1 MKAWPGVTMAGLL
14 MCAACRAQ
22 ATPSASPTPT
32 AQIVEI
38 GTALPPTSTRGTE
51 SSLLPSPTATGV
63 PRLGH
68 LDFPYESGDA
78 GNVVVLAGAT
88 VEVTW
93 TDAPPGA
100 ERYDFF
106 LTPEN
111 ATSHLL
117 GTDNDP
123 SNGVSI
129 QWIVPENLSAT
140 LGATAYFADGSIVAS
155 LPSFYVH
162 TGEAAP
168 THICTL
174 RSTSIGV
181 VDVYNEPYFESGIFA
196 YIAPG
201 TYHPVLGRSED
212 GWYKVDAQ
220 GAYLVVSGRVASGTG
235 WVSTRYPIGLSGPCE
250 AVPTIPAT
258 PSADPFPT
266 FTPGG

>member
-1 MKAWPGVTMAGLL
+1 MAGLL
-14 MCAACRAQ
+14 VFAACQSEASRSTVP
-22 ATPSASPTPT
+22 TPTAHIAETRTALSPTPT
-32 AQIVEI
+32 
-38 GTALPPTSTRGTE
+38 RGTE
-51 SSLLPSPTATGV
+51 PSLLPSPLSTDV

-78 GNVVVLAGAT
+78 GNVVVLAGTT
-88 VEVTW
+88 VEITW

-111 ATSHLL
+111 ATSSLL

-140 LGATAYFADGSIVAS
+140 LEAFAYFADGSSITT
-155 LPSFYVH
+155 LPSFYIH
-162 TGEAAP
+162 TGEAPPADV
-168 THICTL
+168 CTL
-174 RSTSIGV
+174 RSTTIGV
-181 VDVYNEPYFESGIFA
+181 VDIYNEPYVESGIFA

-201 TYHPVLGRSED
+201 TYHTVLGRSDD

-220 GAYLVVSGRVASGTG
+220 GAFHLDSGRVASEIG
-235 WVSTRYPIGLSGPCE
+235 WVSPHYPNGLSGPCQ
-250 AVPTIPAT
+250 AVPTVPVT
-258 PSADPFPT
+258 PSANPFPT